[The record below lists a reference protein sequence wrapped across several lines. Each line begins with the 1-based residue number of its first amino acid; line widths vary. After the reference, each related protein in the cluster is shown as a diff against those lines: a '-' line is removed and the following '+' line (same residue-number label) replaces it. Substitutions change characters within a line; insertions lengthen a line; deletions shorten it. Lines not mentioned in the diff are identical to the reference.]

1 MNGKPHLLTWP
12 YLCAPE
18 RKIDGGIR
26 QICMLLYVIEYASEY
41 AIKYAAEYAIEYA
54 AAEYAIEDAAECAIE
69 AVNELYGCVCW
80 YHGNIKIKVHI

>member
-18 RKIDGGIR
+18 RKIDVGIR

-54 AAEYAIEDAAECAIE
+54 AA
-69 AVNELYGCVCW
+69 VCSLQSALQS
-80 YHGNIKIKVHI
+80 VQ

>member
-41 AIKYAAEYAIEYA
+41 AIKYAAEYA
-54 AAEYAIEDAAECAIE
+54 AAECAIE

-80 YHGNIKIKVHI
+80 YHRNIKIKVHI

>member
-54 AAEYAIEDAAECAIE
+54 AAECAIE

-80 YHGNIKIKVHI
+80 YHRNIKIKVHI